1 MLVCVALTLVHDD
14 APLQV
19 VCGQAAV
26 LRRGEAVE
34 GVHAGNWMR
43 VLVAPVGGKGGGSGE
58 QAQGRVGSSEEDSR
72 IATAAALA
80 EAIK

>member
-1 MLVCVALTLVHDD
+1 M
-14 APLQV
+14 
-19 VCGQAAV
+19 
-26 LRRGEAVE
+26 
-34 GVHAGNWMR
+34 HAGNWMR